1 MHDAEV
7 NGVLVL
13 VLNPYNAGLISADSE
28 EQVLIQRIQR
38 HLAPNVG
45 HGTNPN
51 PSRKFLGVGF
61 TGTPRGDTF
70 KINST
75 FVLV

>member
-1 MHDAEV
+1 MV

-13 VLNPYNAGLISADSE
+13 NPSNPVSIGVDSC
-28 EQVLIQRIQR
+28 EQVYIRIILR

-45 HGTNPN
+45 HETHFN
-51 PSRKFLGVGF
+51 PSCRFLGAEF

-70 KINST
+70 
-75 FVLV
+75 